1 MLDKDTVVSMEDR
14 GRIIQ
19 GVMRL
24 VEDGRV
30 KNVNARTIGDSI
42 GVKSEKILRVF
53 PDLSLLWRS
62 LLIWIED
69 RLMALLEHS
78 AGNGRDVVEA
88 LENMFKCH
96 TSFIFHHL
104 GMIRIVMNSL
114 HVGDARFKRE
124 ILRIRTHYE
133 TDVAA
138 MICLGKTEGV
148 IRNEVDAQAA
158 AAYYIALVQ
167 GMAVRMSMVSSH
179 DRAEVLEDAQ
189 GIFRI
194 YLDGIRVRSIN
205 GLP

>member
-1 MLDKDTVVSMEDR
+1 MLDKNTAVSMEDR

-24 VEDGRV
+24 VDDGQV

-42 GVKSEKILRVF
+42 GVKPEKILRVF
-53 PDLSLLWRS
+53 PDLSLLWRAI
-62 LLIWIED
+62 LMWIED

-88 LENMFKCH
+88 LENMFICH

-114 HVGDARFKRE
+114 HVGGAGFKRE
-124 ILRIRTHYE
+124 ILKIRTRYE
-133 TDVAA
+133 A
-138 MICLGKTEGV
+138 E
-148 IRNEVDAQAA
+148 
-158 AAYYIALVQ
+158 
-167 GMAVRMSMVSSH
+167 GMAVRMSMVLSH

-189 GIFRI
+189 GIFSV